1 MERLSLTGAAQNL
14 TFSREFLSSPPIKTC
29 AATKRQ
35 AKYKRSP
42 QNRKFHLNLIAF
54 QGETGAYSE
63 QAARAFWG
71 NGCQVLPCRT
81 FHEAFV
87 AAAEGRAQAAVIP
100 IENSLAGSVH
110 QNYDLLLQ
118 HHLHITGEVIL
129 RISHHVMALPGV
141 SWEQVQRVYSHPQAL
156 EQCREFLHQRRNLE
170 TIPAYDTA
178 GSAKLIAENGWREA
192 AAIASAQAAGH
203 YGLTILHSNV
213 ESNHQ
218 NYTRFLIL
226 KKDAASVTEGKTSI
240 VFSTQHIPGALF
252 KTLAVFALRDIN
264 LLKIESRPQ
273 HGSPWQYIFYLDFE
287 GTPSQ
292 NHCRKALEHLGEIT
306 AFVRVLGAYE
316 KGRVIE

>member
-14 TFSREFLSSPPIKTC
+14 TFSHEFLSSPPVKTC

-35 AKYKRSP
+35 AKHKRSP

-63 QAARAFWG
+63 QAARAFFG

-87 AAAEGRAQAAVIP
+87 AVAEGRAQAAVLP

-156 EQCREFLHQRRNLE
+156 EQCREFLHKRSDLE

-192 AAIASAQAAGH
+192 AAIASAQAAEH
-203 YGLTILHSNV
+203 YGLNILHSNV

-218 NYTRFLIL
+218 NYTRFLVL
-226 KKDAASVTEGKTSI
+226 KKDAVPVTEGKTSI
-240 VFSTQHIPGALF
+240 VFSTQHIPGSLF